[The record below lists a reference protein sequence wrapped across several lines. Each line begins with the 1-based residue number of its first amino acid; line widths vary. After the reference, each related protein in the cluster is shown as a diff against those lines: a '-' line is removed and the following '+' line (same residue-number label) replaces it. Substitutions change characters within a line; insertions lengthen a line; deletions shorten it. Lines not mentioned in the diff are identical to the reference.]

1 MFCEMNES
9 VRDDRQTKSSSF
21 KKKPLLSVVGLYG
34 TVPGFR
40 TGHGKAISQL
50 ACGDWLCERHRPNNR
65 LVKILNFEP
74 NIVESRVTTR
84 ISKVLGN
91 DQNSGNELS
100 ISITWGIFLWS
111 IDTSDPLHLPT

>member
-100 ISITWGIFLWS
+100 ISITWGIFCGR
-111 IDTSDPLHLPT
+111 